1 MTAHVIGGGLAGL
14 AAAVELAR
22 TGIPAVVYEATAR
35 PGGRCRAF
43 HEPVLDR
50 IIDNGNHLVL
60 SGNRNVRR
68 YLELIGAADRL
79 AAPAR
84 PGFRFVDLT
93 RGREFTLRPNRGS
106 LPWWILRAGRRVPD
120 TKAGDYLALRRLSKA
135 GPADTVAQAFPAG
148 ELYRCL
154 IEPLAVSALNTPADE
169 ASARGLWAVVE
180 QTLAKGGA
188 QTIPLIARN
197 DLADTFINPA
207 LDFLHRHRVTVR
219 TGTRIKALHLDDGRV
234 EALELDQGL
243 LPLAPDD
250 QVVLAVPPAI
260 AARLVPGLVVPEADE
275 PIVNGHFAIP
285 LRDEPHDIAGIVG
298 GTAHWVFRRPG
309 IASTTVS
316 AARDLVDAPAEAI
329 AARLWADVVRAFPDL
344 AGNLPLYRI
353 IKEKRATIR
362 QTPADE
368 ARRPPCPTGFANL
381 WLAGDWTATGL
392 PATIE
397 GSLLSG
403 FRAAEHIRGRGVSR
417 GRKR

>member
-1 MTAHVIGGGLAGL
+1 VTAHVIGGGLAGL

-93 RGREFTLRPNRGS
+93 RDREFTLRPNRGA

-207 LDFLHRHRVTVR
+207 LDFLHRHRITVR
-219 TGTRIKALHLDDGRV
+219 TGTRIKSLHLDDGRV

-260 AARLVPGLVVPEADE
+260 AARLVPGLAVPEADE

-344 AGNLPLYRI
+344 AGDLPLYRI

-403 FRAAEHIRGRGVSR
+403 FRAAEHIRGRGGSR

>member
-1 MTAHVIGGGLAGL
+1 VTVHVIGGGLAGL

-22 TGIPAVVYEATAR
+22 TGTPTVVYEATAR

-50 IIDNGNHLVL
+50 MIDNGNHLVL

-68 YLELIGAADRL
+68 YLGLIGATDRL
-79 AAPAR
+79 SAPAR
-84 PGFRFVDLT
+84 PGFRFVDIE
-93 RGREFTLRPNRGS
+93 RDRDFTLRPNRGR

-120 TKAGDYLALRRLSKA
+120 TTARDYLALRRLSKA
-135 GPADTVAQAFPAG
+135 SATDTVATAFPPG

-188 QTIPLIARN
+188 QTIPLIARV

-207 LDFLHRHRVTVR
+207 LDYLHRRRVALR
-219 TGTRIKALHLDDGRV
+219 TGTRIKAIEFGEDRI
-234 EALELDQGL
+234 EALELEQGT
-243 LPLAPDD
+243 LPLGPED
-250 QVVLAVPPAI
+250 QVILAVPPAI

-285 LRDEPHDIAGIVG
+285 MKHEPHDIAGIVG

-309 IASTTVS
+309 MASTTVS

-329 AARLWADVVRAFPDL
+329 APRLWADVVRAFPDL
-344 AGNLPLYRI
+344 AGPLPLYRI

-368 ARRPPCPTGFANL
+368 ARRPGCATGVGNL

-403 FRAAEHIRGRGVSR
+403 FRAADHVRGLKIPG
-417 GRKR
+417 GRKG